1 MWLFAHQACRWANGC
16 ALAMWI
22 EFNIALKFLRQGFA
36 QTLLILIGIGV
47 GVAVIVFITTLV
59 GGLQKNI
66 VDRTLGTQAHI
77 RVEPYEEVN
86 RQATIVEGV
95 RQIALEDKRS
105 QQLRSINN
113 WQQIMTA
120 LEALPDVTA
129 VSPVVSGPAF
139 ARRGAATMSVS
150 VIGIDP
156 VRYERIISISD
167 DIISGQF
174 RVGAGDTVIGSKL
187 ASDLGLRV
195 GSKLRLEASG
205 GRTAVVTIT
214 GIFDLGVRELD
225 SRFVYLDLKQAQA
238 LLGLYGGVTV
248 IDLTVKDI
256 FDASRVSDQ
265 IDRLTNLKSESWMQ
279 INSQLMNALQSQ
291 SLSSSLIS
299 FFVALSV
306 AFGIA
311 SVLAISV
318 TQRTR
323 EIGILRAMGARKEQ
337 MLRVFLIQGAILGL
351 FGSFAGAGVGWGMV
365 WIFNEFGP
373 RLFDIKPSATIIPV
387 AVSIATIT
395 GVVAAIAPA
404 WRASRLDP
412 VAAIR
417 YV

>member
-1 MWLFAHQACRWANGC
+1 
-16 ALAMWI
+16 MWI
-22 EFNIALKFLRQGFA
+22 EFNIAVKFLRQGFA

-77 RVEPYEEVN
+77 RVEPYEEIN
-86 RQATIVEGV
+86 RQATITEGV

-113 WQQIMTA
+113 WQQIMTE

-174 RVGAGDTVIGSKL
+174 RIGAGDTVIGSKL
-187 ASDLGLRV
+187 ASDLGVRV
-195 GSKLRLEASG
+195 GSKLRLEATG

-225 SRFVYLDLKQAQA
+225 SRFVYLELKQAQA

-248 IDLTVKDI
+248 IDLTVTDI

-265 IDRLTNLKSESWMQ
+265 IDRLTKLKSESWMQ

-373 RLFDIKPSATIIPV
+373 RLFDIKPSTTIIPV

>member
-1 MWLFAHQACRWANGC
+1 
-16 ALAMWI
+16 MWI
-22 EFNIALKFLRQGFA
+22 ELNIALKFLRQGLA
-36 QTLLILIGIGV
+36 QTFLILIGIGV

-59 GGLQKNI
+59 SGLQENI
-66 VDRTLGTQAHI
+66 VNRTLGTQAHI
-77 RVEPYEEVN
+77 RVEPFEEIN
-86 RQATIVEGV
+86 RPATIAQGT
-95 RQIALEDKRS
+95 RQLILEDKRS

-113 WQQIMTA
+113 WQQIMVA
-120 LEALPDVTA
+120 LEGLPDVTA

-139 ARRGAATMSVS
+139 ARRGAAMMSVS

-156 VRYERIISISD
+156 ERYERIISISD
-167 DIISGQF
+167 DIIDGDF
-174 RVGAGDTVIGSKL
+174 RVGSGDTVVGSKL
-187 ASDLGLRV
+187 ADDLGVRV
-195 GSKLRLEASG
+195 GSKLRLETG
-205 GRTAVVTIT
+205 NNRTAVVTIT
-214 GIFDLGVRELD
+214 GIFELGVRELD

-265 IDRLTNLKSESWMQ
+265 IGRLTDLKSESWMQ

-291 SLSSSLIS
+291 SLSSGLIS

-351 FGSFAGAGVGWGMV
+351 LGSLVGAGAGWGMV

-373 RLFDIKPSATIIPV
+373 RLFDISPSVSIIPV

-395 GVVAAIAPA
+395 GVLAAIAPA

>member
-1 MWLFAHQACRWANGC
+1 
-16 ALAMWI
+16 MWI
-22 EFNIALKFLRQGFA
+22 EFNIALKFLRQGIA
-36 QTLLILIGIGV
+36 QTLLILIGIAV
-47 GVAVIVFITTLV
+47 GVSVIVFIVTLV
-59 GGLQKNI
+59 TGLQANI

-77 RVEPYEEVN
+77 RVEPFEEVN
-86 RQATIVEGV
+86 RPATIVPGA
-95 RQIALEDKRS
+95 RHLILEDERA

-113 WQQIMTA
+113 WQQFMVA
-120 LEALPDVTA
+120 LETLPDVTA
-129 VSPVVSGPAF
+129 VSPVVSGPGF
-139 ARRGAATMSVS
+139 ARRGAATMSIS

-156 VRYERIISISD
+156 ERYERIITISD
-167 DIISGQF
+167 DIIEGEF
-174 RVGAGDTVIGSKL
+174 RISAGNTAIGSKL
-187 ASDLGLRV
+187 AEDLGVRV
-195 GSKLRLEASG
+195 GNKLRLEAG
-205 GRTAVVTIT
+205 GNRTAVVTIT
-214 GIFDLGVRELD
+214 GIFELGVRDLD
-225 SRFVYLDLKQAQA
+225 ARFVYLDLKQAQA
-238 LLGLYGGVTV
+238 LLGLYGGVTT
-248 IDLTVKDI
+248 IDLTVSDI

-291 SLSSSLIS
+291 SLSSNLIS

-337 MLRVFLIQGAILGL
+337 MLRVFLIQGAVLGL
-351 FGSFAGAGVGWGMV
+351 FGSFAGAGAGWGMV
-365 WIFNEFGP
+365 WVFNEFGP
-373 RLFDIKPSATIIPV
+373 GLFDISPSVTIIPI

>member
-1 MWLFAHQACRWANGC
+1 
-16 ALAMWI
+16 MWI

-77 RVEPYEEVN
+77 RVEPYEEIN
-86 RQATIVEGV
+86 RQATIAEGV

-113 WQQIMTA
+113 WQQIMA
-120 LEALPDVTA
+120 SLEALPDVTA
-129 VSPVVSGPAF
+129 VSPVVSGPGF

-150 VIGIDP
+150 IIGIDP

-187 ASDLGLRV
+187 ASDLGVRV

-225 SRFVYLDLKQAQA
+225 SRFVYLELKQAQA

-248 IDLTVKDI
+248 IDLTVTDI

-373 RLFDIKPSATIIPV
+373 RLFDIKPSTTIIPI

>member
-1 MWLFAHQACRWANGC
+1 
-16 ALAMWI
+16 MWI